1 MFGLIKLTFEIEPYL
16 QNNCNRELR
25 QCLTQIRLSSHKVLV
40 ERGRWAKPQILYQ
53 ERKCALCGQLDVGDE
68 YHVLL
73 ICSQYSGLRA
83 KFICQHFYVKPSM
96 LKFQKL
102 LTTTNSKDL
111 QRLMT
116 FIKLIFRDYNN
127 RLIQDRFV

>member
-1 MFGLIKLTFEIEPYL
+1 MNAIIIFLQMGKFACCEAMRFAREFGACPPSENLVRFGVYL
-16 QNNCNRELR
+16 E
-25 QCLTQIRLSSHKVLV
+25 
-40 ERGRWAKPQILYQ
+40 QILSLKHLKNYHFQ
-53 ERKCALCGQLDVGDE
+53 

-83 KFICQHFYVKPSM
+83 KFIRKHFYVKPSM
-96 LKFQKL
+96 LKFQIL

-127 RLIQDRFV
+127 RLIQNRFV